1 MEYILY
7 KSKKKTPPIQ
17 QSLISAQNQYSAPYN
32 NIKPPHLKKNI
43 DTKTIFFRPHRSKF
57 TTKAAEN
64 LNIKLVYLPP
74 YSPDLN
80 PIEFVW
86 KSIKREISPLL
97 INNLEELRENIKINF
112 YNLTKSISFANKWI
126 KKFLKNKNII

>member
-1 MEYILY
+1 VVDFKENSTSESVVEFLEKISIKNFGKEIIL
-7 KSKKKTPPIQ
+7 I
-17 QSLISAQNQYSAPYN
+17 LDN
-32 NIKPPHLKKNI
+32 
-43 DTKTIFFRPHRSKF
+43 FRPHRSKF
-57 TTKAAEN
+57 TTKTAEN